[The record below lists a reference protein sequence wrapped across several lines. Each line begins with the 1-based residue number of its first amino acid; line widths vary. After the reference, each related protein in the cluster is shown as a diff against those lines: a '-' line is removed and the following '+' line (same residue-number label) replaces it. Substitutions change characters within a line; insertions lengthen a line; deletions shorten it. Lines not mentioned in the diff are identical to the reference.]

1 MDCEDS
7 IETQIHHHPKVH
19 YIASGRWVIL
29 SKNLPFTAKKKV
41 GENVKIEVR
50 KAAFVTHMRVN
61 LNFLE
66 VKAGLEVQQ
75 STPLMSP
82 FGRALVG
89 DKLTEW

>member
-1 MDCEDS
+1 M
-7 IETQIHHHPKVH
+7 
-19 YIASGRWVIL
+19 
-29 SKNLPFTAKKKV
+29 
-41 GENVKIEVR
+41 KIEVR